1 MAAFRPLTRT
11 LCLSHLQVAAQQ
23 GKWLGR
29 QLRDRTLKTL
39 GADSA
44 ATHDDSERAVSPSQ
58 KKQPEELRAKKNNE
72 PNKEE
77 AEALSPLLAPFE
89 YSDKGK
95 MAYIGGKA
103 AVATVNVPTLG
114 VPPVRAR
121 AYFLLF

>member
-1 MAAFRPLTRT
+1 M
-11 LCLSHLQVAAQQ
+11 AAQQ

-39 GADSA
+39 GADST
-44 ATHDDSERAVSPSQ
+44 ATHQSDNESAFNPSQ
-58 KKQPEELRAKKNNE
+58 TQKQEELPAKNNNE
-72 PNKEE
+72 PNKEGE
-77 AEALSPLLAPFE
+77 KASSSSSLLAPFE

-114 VPPVRAR
+114 VPLVRAR
-121 AYFLLF
+121 AFFLPF